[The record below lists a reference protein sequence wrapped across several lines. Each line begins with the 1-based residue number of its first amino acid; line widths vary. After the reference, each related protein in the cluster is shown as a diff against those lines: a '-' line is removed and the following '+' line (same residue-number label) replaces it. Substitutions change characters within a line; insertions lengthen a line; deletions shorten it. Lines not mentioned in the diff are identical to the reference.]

1 MHSALLLLNAI
12 AIAVLVAF
20 SFQPA
25 ENAALSGPS
34 ASHHPLRPTPQLA
47 VMNTQLKPGETTRV
61 TQGKVA
67 QQTTVTPIERW
78 IF

>member
-1 MHSALLLLNAI
+1 MNSALLLLNAI

-20 SFQPA
+20 SVQPA
-25 ENAALSGPS
+25 ENAAPSGPS
-34 ASHHPLRPTPQLA
+34 VTHYPLRPTPQLA
-47 VMNTQLKPGETTRV
+47 VMNTPLKPGEVTRV

-67 QQTTVTPIERW
+67 QQTAIVPIERW